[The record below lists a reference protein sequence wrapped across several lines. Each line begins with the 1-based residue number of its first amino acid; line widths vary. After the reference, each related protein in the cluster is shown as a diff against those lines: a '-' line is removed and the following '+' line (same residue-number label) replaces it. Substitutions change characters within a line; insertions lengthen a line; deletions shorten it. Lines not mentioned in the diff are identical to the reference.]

1 MFFNAKQ
8 DLDYALAFTELYQSE
23 KDPALREAKCLA
35 MQVPYVLMP
44 IGEDD
49 LIVGYMKHG
58 FVGFSPQYGGSYTY
72 YYWDDRVQEALDE
85 VRSTVDQAYLDKV
98 EAMRAFWRTENTEA
112 KVDACFHER
121 YDTPM
126 LKRIVE

>member
-72 YYWDDRVQEALDE
+72 YYWDDRVRNSCLVDAGADALLEE
-85 VRSTVDQAYLDKV
+85 VRA
-98 EAMRAFWRTENTEA
+98 ARAE
-112 KVDACFHER
+112 ER
-121 YDTPM
+121 LADVCRAWQER
-126 LKRIVE
+126 LSD